1 MWWKNYFILFYF
13 FCVERNT
20 HCLYFKV
27 NSLVNPKS
35 RHTTQPTGVR
45 EKESEKYYYK
55 WRDRISNA
63 TILHEW
69 RYSNE
74 IFNWKNILSYSF
86 VHFYFVWCVLKWRKE
101 RKKIKHKTE
110 SAKTDSEI
118 LFGHTYIFKSAIYNN
133 MFGFFFISSFFLFIF
148 ICNDV

>member
-1 MWWKNYFILFYF
+1 MEESSHSASINLCDGKIILFYLF
-13 FCVERNT
+13 FFLCREKYT

-35 RHTTQPTGVR
+35 RHTTQATTGVR

-74 IFNWKNILSYSF
+74 WNIQLKKYTFLQFCSF
-86 VHFYFVWCVLKWRKE
+86 LFCVVCARMKE
-101 RKKIKHKTE
+101 GKKKIKHKTE

-118 LFGHTYIFKSAIYNN
+118 LFGHTYIQERD
-133 MFGFFFISSFFLFIF
+133 L
-148 ICNDV
+148 